1 MPYSVSTPNIR
12 RSTHPSYAPPR
23 PVSWEAHPRVEHG
36 KITEVDA
43 IRGYVEALGGSG
55 SSCAS
60 ARRTTPAR
68 SSCWAGR
75 IVTWPA
81 PSRGLMIGVAGRRAH
96 VRLAERRDQ
105 GGNLLKLI
113 ALGVE
118 IQGAEAHHD
127 VTRSGRDVAVEAL
140 HDALRGAGDDRLDP
154 LQFLQRHAVVGDG
167 IVAEHPASA
176 LEAAVDSHGH
186 EQRGGDV
193 VWTSTRRDRSGPP
206 VRAGRGRVWPDD
218 S

>member
-43 IRGYVEALGGSG
+43 IRGYVEAL
-55 SSCAS
+55 
-60 ARRTTPAR
+60 
-68 SSCWAGR
+68 
-75 IVTWPA
+75 
-81 PSRGLMIGVAGRRAH
+81 
-96 VRLAERRDQ
+96 
-105 GGNLLKLI
+105 
-113 ALGVE
+113 
-118 IQGAEAHHD
+118 
-127 VTRSGRDVAVEAL
+127 

-176 LEAAVDSHGH
+176 LEAAVDSRGH

-193 VWTSTRRDRSGPP
+193 VWGASGPGGRVP
-206 VRAGRGRVWPDD
+206 YIQQTGFVVGGVGRVRQPAVVEPPRAGERRRGRAAKPDRRPAD
-218 S
+218 AEGPGCGRDAVEFNDLPVKGGSAVPQLPPQCDGLVQAGATALPGHLGQRVKRLSEAPRD